1 MFRSAGPSSV
11 AFPPCAEINASR
23 CSYTVEDS
31 TPASRASGLRGPGV
45 LGAPSEYRKAMRLP
59 SEDQRGVSSGPWAR
73 VMIFTLRS
81 LAVAIAI
88 CVCSL
93 ASVVTNATCVPSGDQ
108 AALGSSH
115 TDPGQ
120 AVRRAAPDPSLAL
133 AIQSADTS
141 ASAPARLPVT
151 TLP

>member
-11 AFPPCAEINASR
+11 ASPPRAEINASR
-23 CSYTVEDS
+23 CSYTVEES

-59 SEDQRGVSSGPWAR
+59 SEDQRGVSSGPWAL
-73 VMIFTLRS
+73 VMIFTSRL

-88 CVCSL
+88 CVCPC

-108 AALGSSH
+108 AALCSSH

-120 AVRRAAPDPSLAL
+120 AVRRAAPDVVRIGYPERRHVDLGPATLA
-133 AIQSADTS
+133 A
-141 ASAPARLPVT
+141 
-151 TLP
+151 